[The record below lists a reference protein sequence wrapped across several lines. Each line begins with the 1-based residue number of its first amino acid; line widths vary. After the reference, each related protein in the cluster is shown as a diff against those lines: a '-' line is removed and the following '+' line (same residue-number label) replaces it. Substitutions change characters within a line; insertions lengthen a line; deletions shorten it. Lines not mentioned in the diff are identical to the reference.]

1 VVIFRLSQRIEQMF
15 AYGYDGCADAVTV
28 APMPRPQRFVPALRF
43 DALTRVYDPIVA
55 VTSREGAFKRR
66 LLDHA
71 RIKDGE
77 SVLDVACGSGT
88 LAIDIKNERPKAR
101 VSGVDGDGKILAR
114 ARAKADEA
122 GVSVDFRYGLSNEL
136 PYDAR
141 SFDVVV
147 STLFFHHLTDEAK
160 ADTAEEIRR
169 VLRLG
174 GRVLIADWGRPQDPL
189 MRMVFLNVQIL
200 DGFGNTASNVAGRL
214 PEFLR
219 EAGLK
224 RVSVVDRMRTP
235 LGTIEIVSGIRPT
248 K

>member
-1 VVIFRLSQRIEQMF
+1 V
-15 AYGYDGCADAVTV
+15 
-28 APMPRPQRFVPALRF
+28 
-43 DALTRVYDPIVA
+43 VA
-55 VTSREGAFKRR
+55 VTSRESAFKRR
-66 LLDHA
+66 LLKHA

-77 SVLDVACGSGT
+77 AVLDVACGTGT
-88 LAIDIKNERPKAR
+88 LAIEIKESQPRAK
-101 VSGVDGDGKILAR
+101 VSGIDGDRSILG
-114 ARAKADEA
+114 RAKAKAKEA
-122 GVSVDFRYGLSNEL
+122 GVKVDFQRGLSNEL

-160 ADTAEEIRR
+160 ADSAEEIRR

-189 MRMVFLNVQIL
+189 MRMMFLNVQFL
-200 DGFGNTASNVAGRL
+200 DGFRNTSSNVAGKL

-219 EAGLK
+219 DAGLK
-224 RVSVVDRMRTP
+224 RVSVVDRLRTP

>member
-1 VVIFRLSQRIEQMF
+1 MF
-15 AYGYDGCADAVTV
+15 AQGEDGIRRCGYGRVV
-28 APMPRPQRFVPALRF
+28 AGRRQQFVPALRF
-43 DALTRVYDPIVA
+43 DALTRIYDPVVA
-55 VTSREGAFKRR
+55 LTSREGAFKRR
-66 LLDHA
+66 LMEHA
-71 RIKDGE
+71 RVKDGE
-77 SVLDVACGSGT
+77 AVLDVACGTGT
-88 LAIDIKNERPKAR
+88 LAIDIKQENPKAK
-101 VSGVDGDGKILAR
+101 VAALDGDRQILAQ
-114 ARAKADEA
+114 ARAKAKEA
-122 GVSVDFRYGLSNEL
+122 GVKIEFQRGLSNEL
-136 PYDAR
+136 PYDGR
-141 SFDVVV
+141 SFDCVV

-189 MRMVFLNVQIL
+189 MRIAFLSVQLL

-219 EAGLK
+219 DAGLK

>member
-1 VVIFRLSQRIEQMF
+1 MF
-15 AYGYDGCADAVTV
+15 AHGQDGCADSGYGRAV
-28 APMPRPQRFVPALRF
+28 AGRRQQFVPALRF
-43 DALTRVYDPIVA
+43 DALTRIYDPVVA
-55 VTSREGAFKRR
+55 LTSREGAFKRR
-66 LLDHA
+66 LLEQA

-77 SVLDVACGSGT
+77 SVLDVACGTGT
-88 LAIDIKNERPKAR
+88 LAIEIKKRQPKAK
-101 VSGVDGDGKILAR
+101 VSGIDGDREVLT
-114 ARAKADEA
+114 RAKAKAKDA
-122 GVSVDFRYGLSNEL
+122 GVKVYFQRGLSNEL
-136 PYDAR
+136 PYEDR

-189 MRMVFLNVQIL
+189 MRMAFLNVQFL
-200 DGFGNTASNVAGRL
+200 DGFRNTSSNVAGKL

-219 EAGLK
+219 DAGLK

>member
-1 VVIFRLSQRIEQMF
+1 MHRFG
-15 AYGYDGCADAVTV
+15 YGRAVAD
-28 APMPRPQRFVPALRF
+28 RRQHFVPALRF
-43 DALTRVYDPIVA
+43 DALTRVYDPVVA
-55 VTSREGAFKRR
+55 ITSREGAFKRR
-66 LLDHA
+66 LLEHA
-71 RIKDGE
+71 RVKNGE
-77 SVLDVACGSGT
+77 AVLDLACGTGT
-88 LAIDIKNERPKAR
+88 LAIELKKQNPQAK
-101 VSGVDGDGKILAR
+101 VSAIDGDREILG
-114 ARAKADEA
+114 RAKGKAKEA
-122 GVSVDFRYGLSNEL
+122 GVKIDFQRGMSNEL

-141 SFDVVV
+141 SFDVVL

-189 MRMVFLNVQIL
+189 MRMFFLNVQIL
-200 DGFGNTASNVAGRL
+200 DGFRNTASNVAGRL

-219 EAGLK
+219 DAGLK

>member
-1 VVIFRLSQRIEQMF
+1 MCGFG
-15 AYGYDGCADAVTV
+15 YGRAV
-28 APMPRPQRFVPALRF
+28 AERRQRFVPALRF
-43 DALTRVYDPIVA
+43 DALTRVYDPVVA
-55 VTSREGAFKRR
+55 VTSRETAFKRR
-66 LLDHA
+66 LLQHA
-71 RIKDGE
+71 RIKNGE
-77 SVLDVACGSGT
+77 SVLDLACGTGT
-88 LAIDIKNERPKAR
+88 LAIEIKKDNPKAK
-101 VSGVDGDGKILAR
+101 VSGIDGDRAILGRATAKGK
-114 ARAKADEA
+114 EA
-122 GVSVDFRYGLSNEL
+122 GVKVDFQRGLSNEL
-136 PYDAR
+136 PYDGR

-189 MRMVFLNVQIL
+189 MRMAFLNIQLL
-200 DGFGNTASNVAGRL
+200 DGFSNTSSNVAGKL
-214 PEFLR
+214 PQFLR
-219 EAGLK
+219 DAGLK

>member
-1 VVIFRLSQRIEQMF
+1 MF
-15 AYGYDGCADAVTV
+15 AYGEDGCVDSGYGRFVT
-28 APMPRPQRFVPALRF
+28 ARPQHFVPALRF
-43 DALTRVYDPIVA
+43 DALTSLYDPVVA
-55 VTSREGAFKRR
+55 ITSREGAFKRR
-66 LLDHA
+66 LLEHA
-71 RIKDGE
+71 QIKDGE
-77 SVLDVACGSGT
+77 TVLDLACGSGT
-88 LAIDIKNERPKAR
+88 LAIEIKKNRPKAK
-101 VSGVDGDGKILAR
+101 VAGVDGDGAILAR
-114 ARAKADEA
+114 AKEKANSA
-122 GVSVDFRYGLSNEL
+122 GVKVDFRRGMSNEL

-141 SFDVVV
+141 CFDVVL

-169 VLRLG
+169 VLKLG

-189 MRMVFLNVQIL
+189 MRLAILNVQLL
-200 DGFGNTASNVAGRL
+200 DGFRNTSSNVAGKL

-219 EAGLK
+219 DARLK

>member
-1 VVIFRLSQRIEQMF
+1 M
-15 AYGYDGCADAVTV
+15 AMTDAPIPVTV
-28 APMPRPQRFVPALRF
+28 GAVAGRQQRFVPALRF
-43 DALTRVYDPIVA
+43 DALTRAYDPVVA
-55 VTSREGAFKRR
+55 ITSREGAFKRR
-66 LLDHA
+66 LLQHA

-77 SVLDVACGSGT
+77 AVLDLACGTGT
-88 LAIDIKNERPKAR
+88 LAIEIKKNKPKAL
-101 VSGVDGDGKILAR
+101 VSALDGDRSVL
-114 ARAKADEA
+114 ARAKAKAKEA
-122 GVSVDFRYGLSNEL
+122 GVKVNFQRGLSNEL

-160 ADTAEEIRR
+160 ADSAEEIRR

-189 MRMVFLNVQIL
+189 MRMMFLNVQIL
-200 DGFGNTASNVAGRL
+200 DGFRNTSTNVAGKL

-219 EAGLK
+219 DAGLK
-224 RVSVVDRMRTP
+224 RVSVIDRMRTP
-235 LGTIEIVSGIRPT
+235 LGTIEILSGVRPT

>member
-1 VVIFRLSQRIEQMF
+1 MF
-15 AYGYDGCADAVTV
+15 AYGDDGSAVCGYGRAV
-28 APMPRPQRFVPALRF
+28 PSRRQQFVPALRF
-43 DALTRVYDPIVA
+43 DSLTSLYDPVVA
-55 VTSREGAFKRR
+55 LTSREGGFKRR
-66 LLDHA
+66 LLEHA

-77 SVLDVACGSGT
+77 AVLDLACGTGT
-88 LAIDIKNERPKAR
+88 LAIEVKKGRPKAK
-101 VSGVDGDGKILAR
+101 VSALDGDRTILAR
-114 ARAKADEA
+114 ARVKAKEA
-122 GVSVDFRYGLSNEL
+122 GVKIDFQRGLSNEL
-136 PYDAR
+136 PYDGR
-141 SFDVVV
+141 SFDVVL

-174 GRVLIADWGRPQDPL
+174 GRVLIADWGRPQDPV
-189 MRMVFLNVQIL
+189 MRMLFLNVQLL
-200 DGFGNTASNVAGRL
+200 DGFANTSSNVAGKL

>member
-1 VVIFRLSQRIEQMF
+1 
-15 AYGYDGCADAVTV
+15 V
-28 APMPRPQRFVPALRF
+28 AGRRQQFVPALRF
-43 DALTRVYDPIVA
+43 DALTRVYDPVVA
-55 VTSREGAFKRR
+55 ITSREGAFKRR
-66 LLDHA
+66 LLEHA
-71 RIKDGE
+71 RIKNGE
-77 SVLDVACGSGT
+77 AVLDVACGTGT
-88 LAIDIKNERPKAR
+88 LAIEIKKQSPQAKVAAL
-101 VSGVDGDGKILAR
+101 DGDRGILQ
-114 ARAKADEA
+114 RAKAKAKEA
-122 GVSVDFRYGLSNEL
+122 GVKVEFQRGLSNEL
-136 PYDAR
+136 PYDGR

-189 MRMVFLNVQIL
+189 MRLFFVNVQIL
-200 DGFGNTASNVAGRL
+200 DGFRNTASNVAGRL